1 MLLIITRDGV
11 LLGHNTGK
19 TFSYRKI
26 VFFNMGKQ
34 TFLHKLEYAP
44 NIQALLQTNTDEKF
58 NLDHTAPR
66 LAYKTQEAHSFILNP
81 FHLNTADS
89 QDVKVFFPPSDYIS
103 QPHMHAQ
110 TLCRKIHM
118 RAYFI
123 LGLAGINVKI

>member
-1 MLLIITRDGV
+1 
-11 LLGHNTGK
+11 
-19 TFSYRKI
+19 
-26 VFFNMGKQ
+26 MGKQ

-89 QDVKVFFPPSDYIS
+89 QDVKVFFPRVIIFPSLTCMLKPSAEKY
-103 QPHMHAQ
+103 
-110 TLCRKIHM
+110 
-118 RAYFI
+118 
-123 LGLAGINVKI
+123 V